1 MTALNGKR
9 VLITGAAQGIGRA
22 TASALVRRGC
32 DVVLTDLR
40 EDLLEAAVIELRGQ
54 AAKVSAPRA
63 PVVTAY
69 PLDVTDEAAIL
80 QLRDEIHRTLGPI
93 DILVNNAGLVFGG
106 SFLDV
111 PLARHRTTYEVN
123 TLGLV
128 AMTHA
133 FLPDLIARPAG
144 HLVSIASASAYIGL
158 PYGTTYASSKWA
170 VLGFSDGIRLEL
182 EELGHRHVHV
192 TTVCPS
198 FVSTGLFAGA
208 TAIQQTTF
216 LEADALAE
224 QIVRAVERDQIYL
237 MAPRLAYITPVMRG
251 VLPTWLFDWVGRWF
265 GVTTSMRHWRG
276 RGQEAAALPHAA
288 KPPDR
293 ATATMSN

>member
-1 MTALNGKR
+1 MTALSGKR

-22 TASALVRRGC
+22 TALALVRRGC
-32 DVVLTDLR
+32 NVVLTDLR
-40 EDLLEAAVIELRGQ
+40 EDLLEAAAHDLRAAAGNGTGQ
-54 AAKVSAPRA
+54 RAAS
-63 PVVTAY
+63 VTAY

-80 QLRDEIHRTLGPI
+80 NLRDEIHRTHGPV

-123 TLGLV
+123 TLGPV

-144 HLVSIASASAYIGL
+144 HLVNIASACAYIGL

-182 EELGHRHVHV
+182 EELGHRHVRV

-198 FVSTGLFAGA
+198 YVSTGLFAGA
-208 TAIQQTTF
+208 TTIKQTAF
-216 LEADALAE
+216 LEAGALAE
-224 QIVRAVERDQIYL
+224 QIVRAVERDKIYL

-276 RGQEAAALPHAA
+276 RGQETLAAGTGAPDDCPMATTA
-288 KPPDR
+288 K
-293 ATATMSN
+293 

>member
-1 MTALNGKR
+1 MTQLSGKR

-22 TASALVRRGC
+22 TALALVRRGC

-40 EDLLEAAVIELRGQ
+40 GDLLEAAVAELRAQ
-54 AAKVSAPRA
+54 AGSLSSQRI
-63 PVVTAY
+63 PVVAAF

-80 QLRDEIHRTLGPI
+80 NLRDEIHRTLGPV
-93 DILVNNAGLVFGG
+93 DVLVNNAGLVFGG
-106 SFLDV
+106 SFLNV

-144 HLVSIASASAYIGL
+144 HLVNIASASAYIGL

-182 EELGHRHVHV
+182 EELGHRHVRV
-192 TTVCPS
+192 TTICPS

-208 TAIQQTTF
+208 TAIKQTTF

-224 QIVRAVERDQIYL
+224 QIVRAVERDKIYL

-276 RGQEAAALPHAA
+276 RGQEAAA
-288 KPPDR
+288 PPQASAPNDR
-293 ATATMSN
+293 PLATISK

>member
-22 TASALVRRGC
+22 TAHALVRRGC

-40 EDLLEAAVIELRGQ
+40 EDLLEAAALELRGQ
-54 AAKVSAPRA
+54 AAQSAPRA
-63 PVVTAY
+63 PVVAAY

-80 QLRDEIHRTLGPI
+80 QLRDEIHRTLGQI
-93 DILVNNAGLVFGG
+93 DVLVNNAGLVFGG

-133 FLPDLIARPAG
+133 FLPDLIGRPAG
-144 HLVSIASASAYIGL
+144 HLVNIASASAYIGL

-182 EELGHRHVHV
+182 EQLGHRHVHV

-208 TAIQQTTF
+208 TAIKQTTF

-224 QIVRAVERDQIYL
+224 QIVRAVERDKIYL

-276 RGQEAAALPHAA
+276 RGQEVAV
-288 KPPDR
+288 KPE
-293 ATATMSN
+293 ATPSERPLATISK

>member
-1 MTALNGKR
+1 
-9 VLITGAAQGIGRA
+9 
-22 TASALVRRGC
+22 
-32 DVVLTDLR
+32 VLTDLR
-40 EDLLEAAVIELRGQ
+40 EDLLEAAAAELRSQ
-54 AAKVSAPRA
+54 AAQSAPRV

-80 QLRDEIHRTLGPI
+80 HLRDEIHRTLGPI
-93 DILVNNAGLVFGG
+93 DVLINNAGLVFGG

-144 HLVSIASASAYIGL
+144 HLVNIASSSAYIGL

-170 VLGFSDGIRLEL
+170 ALGFSDGIRLEL
-182 EELGHRHVHV
+182 EELGHRHVRV
-192 TTVCPS
+192 TTICPS

-208 TAIQQTTF
+208 TAIKQTTF

-224 QIVRAVERDQIYL
+224 QIVRAVERDKIYL

-276 RGQEAAALPHAA
+276 RGQEAAAPSERPMASTS
-288 KPPDR
+288 K
-293 ATATMSN
+293 

>member
-9 VLITGAAQGIGRA
+9 VLISGAAQGIGRA
-22 TASALVRRGC
+22 TAHALLRRGC
-32 DVVLTDLR
+32 DVVITDLR
-40 EDLLEAAVIELRGQ
+40 EDLLEAAAIELRAQ
-54 AAKVSAPRA
+54 AAQSAPRV
-63 PVVTAY
+63 PVVAAY

-93 DILVNNAGLVFGG
+93 DVLVNNAGLVFGG

-133 FLPDLIARPAG
+133 FLPELIARPAG
-144 HLVSIASASAYIGL
+144 HLVYIASASAYIGL

-208 TAIQQTTF
+208 TAIKQTTF

-224 QIVRAVERDQIYL
+224 QIVRAVERDKVYL
-237 MAPRLAYITPVMRG
+237 MAPRLAYITPMMRG

-265 GVTTSMRHWRG
+265 GVTTSMQHWRG
-276 RGQEAAALPHAA
+276 RGQEAAAKPEAA
-288 KPPDR
+288 PSERPL
-293 ATATMSN
+293 ATISK